1 MTSGICKWDD
11 VHWHLALALKAQR
24 LNWPCARTLNI
35 SLTNKIN
42 KTFNK
47 TWLLGEFAL
56 VLILCVIGLSE

>member
-24 LNWPCARTLNI
+24 LNWPCARTLKI
-35 SLTNKIN
+35 SLTNKIR
-42 KTFNK
+42 K

-56 VLILCVIGLSE
+56 VLIDIMCHWIE